1 MSDVRP
7 VAVLLTPLLPLPGGS
22 GPALRAWDWLTELAR
37 THRVQ
42 VLVAGWATTGLPADY
57 PAEAV
62 WPLPRTARRPS
73 RWRRALGW
81 LLPPVC
87 LLQRRTVA
95 EWRRPR
101 GGRML
106 EQALDRLAEAPVE
119 RIVVFRLYLH
129 DLAEVV
135 AQRCPQARLEL
146 DMDDLE
152 SHTRWSVAG
161 SLWRMGRHAE
171 ATRCAATALQ
181 YALLERT
188 LQGRYHTLWLA
199 AAEDMERL
207 RTRLAPRCGLRP
219 NRVALPD
226 DEVPSLADGTLRL
239 LFVGTLGYAPNEEA
253 VRDLVCKVLPE
264 LERVLRQPW
273 VLCVVGRRAGPE
285 LSALLHAAP
294 RVEFLSDVDALSPC
308 YAAAQVVLVPL
319 RAGGGTKLK
328 TLEAFSYRRP
338 VVSTAQGVRGL
349 DVTAGE
355 HYLPA
360 ETPAEFAHAIAR
372 LADDP
377 VLARRIAEAGHA
389 LCARRYARP

>member
-1 MSDVRP
+1 MSDTRP

-37 THRVQ
+37 THRVH
-42 VLVAGWATTGLPADY
+42 VLVAGWMPADLPADY
-57 PAEAV
+57 PAEVV

-73 RWRRALGW
+73 RWLRALGY
-81 LLPPVC
+81 LLPPLC

-95 EWRRPR
+95 EWRSPR
-101 GGRML
+101 GGRGL
-106 EQALDRLAEAPVE
+106 EQALDRLAQAPVE

-161 SLWRMGRHAE
+161 ALWRMGRRGA
-171 ATRCAATALQ
+171 ALRCAATALQ

-188 LQGRYHTLWLA
+188 LQARYHMLWLA
-199 AAEDMERL
+199 AAEDIARL
-207 RTRLAPRCGLRP
+207 HTRLAPERGLRP
-219 NRVALPD
+219 NRVGLPD
-226 DEVPSLADGTLRL
+226 EAVPAPVGGTLRL

-253 VRDLVCKVLPE
+253 VRDLVSKVLPE
-264 LERVLRQPW
+264 LERCLRQPW

-285 LSALLHAAP
+285 LSALLHSAP
-294 RVEFLSDVDALSPC
+294 RVEFLSDVEALSPC

-328 TLEAFSYRRP
+328 TLEAFAYRRP
-338 VVSTAQGVRGL
+338 VVSTVQGVRGL

-360 ETPAEFAHAIAR
+360 ETPAEFARAIAR

-377 VLARRIAEAGHA
+377 ALARRIADAGHA
-389 LCARRYARP
+389 LCARRYARS